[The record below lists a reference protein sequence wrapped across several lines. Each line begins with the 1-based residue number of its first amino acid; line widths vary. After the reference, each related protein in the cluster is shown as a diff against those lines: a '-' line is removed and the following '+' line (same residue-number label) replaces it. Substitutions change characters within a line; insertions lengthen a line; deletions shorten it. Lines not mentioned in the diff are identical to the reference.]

1 MMRRAIAASLLLGL
15 ALQTAG
21 CENEA
26 MLQAKKIDSQRDLI
40 GGPAAKS
47 KLGDYLIEND
57 QIRATIGGPGPGF
70 SAGVFG
76 GTLLDVDRHRWQTE
90 YQDGHGWDQFSESF
104 PLANL
109 LIANPADPSQVLTL
123 TVKDKMTVD
132 PDADAA
138 TPIEVISD
146 GSDGKEAKIR
156 VQGHSAYIFDVLKY
170 LNRGFFDGLT
180 ISLGSIASSLG
191 SFGAAIPGMLG
202 TDTLDLEQLEAL
214 LSSPNIIEGIK
225 GAKPDLGPAL
235 DFLTKINIFGLLNR
249 LQINFDFTTEYTLH
263 PGESFLTITTTVRLA
278 PPSQKL
284 LGGCTPV
291 LCDKKCPN
299 GFVMVEQDVP
309 REWALPAGD
318 PLQYTYKQMCPVC
331 ECGKALAD
339 MPTFNE
345 SRDFFT
351 VLLGTPDS
359 WTDPQWKGGVVA
371 GDFLF
376 YGGNAAV
383 FGPGFGFDITRKIY
397 EDMWQG
403 VGTLGSPF
411 ALDWLAATGENV
423 SYSWVTANPNERH
436 AFDCPAYRLA
446 VVHVD
451 PAAEDAVAK
460 ALKDQY
466 PISEGDASARAR
478 QAVVDHK
485 PILPPLPEIP
495 IPDAA
500 GRPAFDAWVTQVL
513 AGDAANDLR
522 AKLGDGV
529 TVALIPRHECMPSK
543 LLVPLFS
550 TSATAVLTNFSEGDR
565 LVKADDGTI
574 RDENRSYTYKRYMAV
589 GDGDV
594 ASVLRTVYDLR
605 GTAHGEVAGTVFEQ
619 GSIRPIQ
626 HASVFVVSD
635 WRVPCDKDAGGK
647 ACAAGFCG
655 PWDGGCLPAP
665 ATFQAYRALT
675 QDALGTSGFV
685 SQMQTDLGLDPVIDG
700 GFSGP
705 VPPGR
710 YFAIAHHRD
719 RGSSPLAPFEV
730 LEGQT
735 TTVNL
740 GLPAAGTIDYSLQD
754 DGGQGIPARLSLI
767 ATDASGL
774 RYDWDGINDPE
785 MNDPTYD
792 HGIYKQEFS
801 TNGTGT
807 IKVPPGHYDIL
818 ASHGIEFGLGTKTG
832 FEVGAGQH
840 KTLKLMLPREVDT
853 TGYIAGDFHVHAGNS
868 TDSGLNL
875 TTRVKAAAAEGLE
888 FFTSTDHDVETD
900 YGPLVKK
907 LGLEHWLKTEVGTE
921 TSPLEYGHYNGYP
934 EVYDDTKWTIHDP
947 ASWPGKTLADIWQ
960 AMRDRASA
968 GPDEYV
974 LQVNHPRDGFMGFWA
989 QIGMK
994 SYNLERKTPG
1004 MEMCNKVM
1012 EAAPCTFD
1020 AFELMNGKNFQYLHT
1035 PTVGESYVHNKCYSA
1050 IKAARDVAKFPLNG
1064 TAGTDVICGDLQA
1077 GPDCTTE
1084 TAAAAG
1090 LTGGTEAEI
1099 TKILDRDHC
1108 LWRKEFRRD
1117 VTAACTCHKVPC
1129 LTPDNC
1135 ACTAGATLDSG
1146 TTCQCPSLLD
1156 CKRGAMEAL
1165 KLMSVR
1171 YQMERTPEENNG
1183 FWATTTETDIGS
1195 DYTKAMAGC
1204 TAVTDGSAGC
1214 GGDEKCVCKACVCA
1228 LLPDCCT
1235 AGGVGWTQVCADA
1248 CRGECHGC
1256 ENRPCTDRIE
1266 PIEDW
1271 FAFLDAGFDKTVV
1284 ANSDSHS
1291 LVNEIGLPRNYVA
1304 SATDTVQAIRPSDV
1318 HRAIHAGKIVLSSG
1332 PMVEFQLFSEDGHQ
1346 AGIGETLD
1354 ASGGGKIRAHLK
1366 VQTASWFK
1374 VDRIEIYRNSKLEQR
1389 RFPNQ
1394 PIQAVVD
1401 FDNDIDL
1408 GRPLVDSWYV
1418 VLAYGI
1424 NDGGQMSPVYKRH
1437 PYGEMLISTLI
1448 SLGATQILAS
1458 FGSLLDK
1465 IPKTL
1470 FDASSL
1476 LGSLELPDSF
1486 PVFPF
1491 ATTNPIR
1498 VDIDGGGF
1506 KPAKAKLAADGTVA
1520 LPGFCTRPCAPVA
1533 GDDGKPTQGIC
1544 GLNQVCVP
1552 SADGKTGACAEP
1564 IPSNCVGM
1572 QNIGQQ

>member
-1 MMRRAIAASLLLGL
+1 MMRRTIAASLLLGL
-15 ALQTAG
+15 ALQLAG
-21 CENEA
+21 CDNGI
-26 MLQAKKIDSQRDLI
+26 LRAKKIDDQRDLI

-109 LIANPADPSQVLTL
+109 LITNPADPTQVLKL
-123 TVKDKMTVD
+123 TAKDMTVTG
-132 PDADAA
+132 DA
-138 TPIEVISD
+138 TQPTITIISD
-146 GSDGKEAKIR
+146 GSDGKEARIR

-170 LNRGFFDGLT
+170 LNRPF
-180 ISLGSIASSLG
+180 
-191 SFGAAIPGMLG
+191 
-202 TDTLDLEQLEAL
+202 LDDF
-214 LSSPNIIEGIK
+214 IK
-225 GAKPDLGPAL
+225 GLSFSGFTSDQIIDLVGGL
-235 DFLTKINIFGLLNR
+235 LNVNLFGLLNR
-249 LQINFDFTTEYTLH
+249 LQINFNFQTDYILQPGQSYLTLTTKL
-263 PGESFLTITTTVRLA
+263 VLA
-278 PPSQKL
+278 PPAASL
-284 LGGCTPV
+284 LNGCAPV
-291 LCDKKCPN
+291 PCDKECPDA
-299 GFVMVEQDVP
+299 GYVMHEVVIAPPDGRNTPGE
-309 REWALPAGD
+309 
-318 PLQYTYKQMCPVC
+318 QMCPVC
-331 ECGKALAD
+331 ECAKAVGD

-359 WTDPQWKGGVVA
+359 WADPNWKGGVVA

-376 YGGNAAV
+376 YGGNASV

-411 ALDWLAATGENV
+411 ALEWLAATGENV
-423 SYSWVTANPNERH
+423 SYSWVTKNPNEKH
-436 AFDCPAYRLA
+436 AYDCTSYRLA
-446 VVHVD
+446 VVNID
-451 PAAEDAVAK
+451 PAREDAIAQ
-460 ALKDQY
+460 AMIDQY
-466 PISEGDASARAR
+466 ALSKGDAAARAR
-478 QAVVDHK
+478 AAIVDHK
-485 PILPPLPEIP
+485 PILLPIPEIP

-500 GRPAFDAWVTQVL
+500 GRPAFAAWVAQVL
-513 AGDAANDLR
+513 AGDAANDIR
-522 AKLGDGV
+522 TKLGGGV
-529 TVALIPRHECMPSK
+529 TLDLIPRHDCMPSR

-565 LVKADDGTI
+565 LVTGTDGTI
-574 RDENRSYTYKRYMAV
+574 RDENRSYTYTRYLAV

-594 ASVLRTVYDLR
+594 GSVLRTVYDLR
-605 GTAHGEVAGTVFEQ
+605 DTARGEVAGTVFEL
-619 GSIRPIQ
+619 GSIQPIR
-626 HASVFVVSD
+626 HANVFVVSD
-635 WRVPCDKDAGGK
+635 WRVPCEKDAAGK
-647 ACAAGFCG
+647 ACAAGYCG
-655 PWDGGCLPAP
+655 PWDGSCIPAP
-665 ATFQAYRALT
+665 TTFLDYRALT
-675 QDALGTSGFV
+675 QNTLGTSGFV

-705 VPPGR
+705 LPPGR
-710 YFAIAHHRD
+710 YFAIAHDKD
-719 RGSSPLAPFEV
+719 RGSSPLLPFTV
-730 LEGQT
+730 VEGET

-740 GLPAAGTIDYSLQD
+740 GLPAAATIDYALQD
-754 DGGQGIPARLSLI
+754 DGGQGLPARLTLI
-767 ATDASGL
+767 ALDATGL

-801 TNGTGT
+801 TNGSGS
-807 IKVPPGHYDIL
+807 IKVPPGRYDII
-818 ASHGIEFGLGTKTG
+818 ASHGIEYGLGTKNG
-832 FEVGAGQH
+832 FEVGAGEH
-840 KTLKLMLPREVDT
+840 KNLKLLLAHEVDT

-875 TTRVKAAAAEGLE
+875 TTRVKAAAGEGLE

-947 ASWPGKTLADIWQ
+947 APWPGKTLTEIWQ

-974 LQVNHPRDGFMGFWA
+974 LQVNHPRDGFMGYWA

-994 SYNLERKTPG
+994 AYNLERKTPG

-1035 PTVGESYVHNKCYSA
+1035 PTIGEAYAHNTCYSE
-1050 IKAARDVAKFPLNG
+1050 IKAARDVTKFALTGSDPTG
-1064 TAGTDVICGDLQA
+1064 VVCGALQQDPP
-1077 GPDCTTE
+1077 GVDCANAA
-1084 TAAAAG
+1084 TAAKDLAG
-1090 LTGGTEAEI
+1090 KTDDQVATL
-1099 TKILDRDHC
+1099 ILNRDHC
-1108 LWRKEFRRD
+1108 AWHKAFRTS
-1117 VTAACTCHKVPC
+1117 VTQKCP
-1129 LTPDNC
+1129 
-1135 ACTAGATLDSG
+1135 ATG
-1146 TTCQCPSLLD
+1146 VSLLD

-1171 YQMERTPEENNG
+1171 YQMERTPEENDG
-1183 FWATTTETDIGS
+1183 FWATTPATDLGC
-1195 DYTKAMAGC
+1195 DYKKAMMGC
-1204 TAVTDGSAGC
+1204 TAATDGSAGC
-1214 GGDEKCVCKACVCA
+1214 GGADKCACETCVCDAH
-1228 LLPDCCT
+1228 PECCKT
-1235 AGGVGWTQVCADA
+1235 GTDGTGWTQACADA

-1256 ENRPCTDRIE
+1256 ENRPCTDRSE

-1271 FAFLDAGFDKTVV
+1271 FAFLDAGFDKIVV
-1284 ANSDSHS
+1284 ANSDSHT

-1304 SATDTVQAIRPSDV
+1304 SDTDTVQAIRPSDV
-1318 HRAIHAGKIVLSSG
+1318 HRAIHAGKVVLSSG
-1332 PMVEFQLFSEDGHQ
+1332 PMVTFTLSSVDGHQ

-1354 ASGGGKIRAHLK
+1354 ASGGGNVKAHLK
-1366 VQTASWFK
+1366 VQTTSWFK
-1374 VDRIEIYRNSKLEQR
+1374 VDRIEIYRNSKLEKR
-1389 RFPNQ
+1389 LFPDQ
-1394 PIQAVVD
+1394 PTEALVD
-1401 FDNDIDL
+1401 FDGDIDL
-1408 GRPLVDSWYV
+1408 GRPAVDSWYV

-1424 NDGGQMSPVYKRH
+1424 NDDGQLSPVYKRH

-1465 IPKTL
+1465 IPPNL
-1470 FDASSL
+1470 IDLNSL

-1486 PVFPF
+1486 PLFPF

-1506 KPAKAKLAADGTVA
+1506 KPAKLKLAADGTVA
-1520 LPGFCTRPCAPVA
+1520 LPGFCTKPCTPVA
-1533 GDDGKPTQGIC
+1533 NADGTPGQGIC

-1552 SADGKTGACAEP
+1552 SSDGKTGACTEP
-1564 IPSNCVGM
+1564 VPAYCVGL
-1572 QNIGQQ
+1572 QKIGQQ